1 MKIDF
6 LFIQLYIKKM
16 YGKKVEDYF
25 GTTKQSVSEWRIK
38 NEIPSNRLLK
48 FYENEKTLDIIEL
61 LKNSYKDD
69 EN

>member
-1 MKIDF
+1 
-6 LFIQLYIKKM
+6 M